1 MRTKGVGP
9 QGLGISKASP
19 LKQTREEL
27 TRMRI
32 EDKKRER
39 NRDPK
44 VTAAMQ
50 KTRDRLNAREKET
63 MKKYGDVMDYKGR
76 SQLTSPVDLFFN
88 SGTKRA
94 HGMGGTM
101 DRLVEGAKNVI
112 VPGRYLNKLYRA
124 YKYKNRGFH

>member
-32 EDKKRER
+32 RDKKRKR

-44 VTAAMQ
+44 VTASM
-50 KTRDRLNAREKET
+50 KEVSDRLNARRKET
-63 MKKYGDVMDYKGR
+63 MKKYGDVIDYKGQ

-88 SGTKRA
+88 SGERRA

>member
-32 EDKKRER
+32 RDKKRKR

-44 VTAAMQ
+44 VTASM
-50 KTRDRLNAREKET
+50 KEVSDRLNARRKET
-63 MKKYGDVMDYKGR
+63 IKKYGDVIDYKGQ

-88 SGTKRA
+88 SGKKSGPR
-94 HGMGGTM
+94 GGTM